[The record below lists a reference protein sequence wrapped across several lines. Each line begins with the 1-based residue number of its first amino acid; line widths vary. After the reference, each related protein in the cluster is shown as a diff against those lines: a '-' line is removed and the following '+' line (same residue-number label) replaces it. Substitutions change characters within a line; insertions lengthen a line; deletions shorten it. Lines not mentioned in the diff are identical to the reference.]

1 MFRRLQESNEQE
13 KLLAAVYCFSNGGRS
28 RSVIRKCS
36 YEYSADTRWSLAT
49 FAWLVELAFP
59 PNVSP
64 PLEFASAILI
74 NAVVWYL
81 IRKMLL
87 LDSTAPLDTP

>member
-1 MFRRLQESNEQE
+1 MNKRNYW
-13 KLLAAVYCFSNGGRS
+13 LLFIASQTVGAVLPLFGNVHMNIAPIIVGGLLLFPGDL
-28 RSVIRKCS
+28 I
-36 YEYSADTRWSLAT
+36 
-49 FAWLVELAFP
+49 ELAFP

-81 IRKMLL
+81 IRKMVL